1 MAEIIKMPKMS
12 DTMTEGT
19 IAAWLKNVGDAV
31 KSGDILAEVETDK
44 ATMELEN
51 YEDGTL
57 LYIGPKAGEAV
68 AVDGVL
74 AIVGKAGEDF
84 AALLAGA
91 SGGAAA
97 APAPAPAS
105 APAAAP
111 AAPVPAPVEAPAPV
125 AAAPVPAPAVTPAPA
140 AAPASANGKK
150 ATVVRMPKMSD
161 TMTEGTI
168 AAWLKNVGDAVKSGD
183 ILAEVETDKA
193 TMELENYEDGTLL
206 YTGPK
211 AGEAVAVDGILAI
224 IGEEGADIQALL
236 GGQSGDAQAP
246 AQVPAPAETPAP
258 AEEAKPAA
266 PAAAPAQPA
275 VTGSPAP
282 VSANTG
288 RILASPLAKSIAK
301 EKGINLAQVVGS
313 GDNGRIVQ
321 RDVEQFQSAAVPA
334 AAAATAPASAPAP
347 AVPTMPTV
355 APAAPVPAPGAAVA
369 PGAPTP
375 PAAASAPQAG
385 TYTDTPVSQMRKVI
399 AKRLSESLFTAP
411 HFYLTME
418 INMDKAIEARV
429 RLNELSPVKLSFN
442 DLVLKASALALRQH
456 PAVNSSWLGDKIR
469 QNHVINIGVA
479 VAVDEGLLVPVIR
492 NADQKG
498 LSQIATEVKE
508 LAGKAKTKKLQPAEW
523 EGSTFTISNLG
534 MFGIDEFTAIINPPD
549 ACILAVGGIKQTS
562 IVKDGQI
569 VVGNLMKVTLSCD
582 HRVVDGATGAAFLQ
596 TLKGLLE
603 DPMRMLI

>member
-19 IAAWLKNVGDAV
+19 IAAWLKNVGDKV

-68 AVDGVL
+68 AVDGIL
-74 AIVGKAGEDF
+74 AIVGKEGEDF
-84 AALLAGA
+84 SALLNG
-91 SGGAAA
+91 STGGAAA
-97 APAPAPAS
+97 PVAETAKAEAPQPAPAPA
-105 APAAAP
+105 APTPAAAP
-111 AAPVPAPVEAPAPV
+111 AVPAMAAPV
-125 AAAPVPAPAVTPAPA
+125 AAAP
-140 AAPASANGKK
+140 ANGKK

-168 AAWLKNVGDAVKSGD
+168 AAWLKSVGDKVKSGD

-211 AGEAVAVDGILAI
+211 AGEAVPVDGILAI

-236 GGQSGDAQAP
+236 GGQSGGAAAP
-246 AQVPAPAETPAP
+246 TAAAPTAP
-258 AEEAKPAA
+258 AEEPKPAEELKPAEAAAPVAA
-266 PAAAPAQPA
+266 PAASAPAAAQLAA
-275 VTGSPAP
+275 VAP
-282 VSANTG
+282 TAGG

-321 RDVEQFQSAAVPA
+321 RDVENFQPA
-334 AAAATAPASAPAP
+334 AAAAPAP
-347 AVPTMPTV
+347 QA
-355 APAAPVPAPGAAVA
+355 APAAPAA
-369 PGAPTP
+369 
-375 PAAASAPQAG
+375 PAAQAQVAVSAPASQAPSAQA
-385 TYTDTPVSQMRKVI
+385 TIVQAPSAQAISANNQAPSSYTDTPVSQMRKVI

-429 RLNELSPVKLSFN
+429 KLNELSPIKLSFN
-442 DLVLKASALALRQH
+442 DLVLKATAMGLRQH
-456 PAVNSSWLGDKIR
+456 PVVNSSWLGDKIR

-549 ACILAVGGIKQTS
+549 ACILAVGGIKQTA
-562 IVKDGQI
+562 IVKDGALAI
-569 VVGNLMKVTLSCD
+569 GNIMKVTLSCD